1 MPPNKACTAIFV
13 AKMLPVL
20 DSQDP
25 LTAKFI
31 HMKHQLGG
39 ELRRPVHFNRK
50 TMCQNLVGGQVGVMW
65 HKKQLHVK
73 RNMVEC
79 SVCNKFK
86 DIKARPDLGNSLVR
100 ATATL
105 FPL

>member
-1 MPPNKACTAIFV
+1 
-13 AKMLPVL
+13 
-20 DSQDP
+20 
-25 LTAKFI
+25 
-31 HMKHQLGG
+31 
-39 ELRRPVHFNRK
+39 
-50 TMCQNLVGGQVGVMW
+50 MCQNLVGGQVGVMW

-105 FPL
+105 FPLQNISIDLLGHIRVYC